1 MQYLEG
7 QELINKINNLDN
19 NDKNYVVFSRLSK
32 EFNFKLCTKCKAPLI
47 VHKDSE
53 EKVCKNKPTEL
64 EIENI
69 IKKLMD
75 IEEIKKFGI
84 VDVHDNPDNINKN
97 YAKSRKSSMDELN
110 ENFSRKC
117 SISNVNQDNKD
128 KIVKSDEI
136 PVEVFNVE
144 EENKFDED
152 IKELEEIKKNLN
164 PKREDYA
171 TLMVNISGQINQLR
185 SFKYMEKTNE
195 DEWK

>member
-1 MQYLEG
+1 MSNMQYLEG

-32 EFNFKLCTKCKAPLI
+32 EFNFKPCTKCKAPLI

-117 SISNVNQDNKD
+117 SISNMNQDNKD

-152 IKELEEIKKNLN
+152 IKELEEIKNW
-164 PKREDYA
+164 KR
-171 TLMVNISGQINQLR
+171 LR
-185 SFKYMEKTNE
+185 KI
-195 DEWK
+195 